1 MAAYEEE
8 LLALVAEEAL
18 VDTDKLV
25 KTATLEDIGLDS
37 IDLVSIVFAVE
48 ERYGV
53 EITEDAFARTDTLG
67 QVLDKLQTMIAARGG

>member
-1 MAAYEEE
+1 LAAYEEE